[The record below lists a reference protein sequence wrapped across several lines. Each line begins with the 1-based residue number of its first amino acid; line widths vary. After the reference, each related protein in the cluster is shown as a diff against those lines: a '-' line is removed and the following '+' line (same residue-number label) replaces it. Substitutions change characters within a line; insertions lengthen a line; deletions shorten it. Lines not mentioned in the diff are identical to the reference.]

1 MAISLDWIQRQI
13 DDLYER
19 IRNIP
24 RNISSLINDL
34 KAKVRNIF
42 TELDYLWGEI
52 YDLYDDVREDIRD
65 QIFDMRIW
73 VTEKVEQPIYE
84 YIFDKVGDIR
94 EELSDLGVFL
104 RQEMEDIA
112 DLIPT
117 WDDIEY
123 LIESYYDWFEEKI
136 LKKVESIFIDIIER
150 VLEQEVK

>member
-1 MAISLDWIQRQI
+1 MSWIQRQI

-19 IRNIP
+19 IQNIP
-24 RNISSLINDL
+24 RNIRSLITDL
-34 KAKVRNIF
+34 RGKVRNIF

-52 YDLYDDVREDIRD
+52 YELYDNVLEEMRD
-65 QIFDMRIW
+65 QIFDVRVW
-73 VTEKVEQPIYE
+73 VAEKVEQPIYE